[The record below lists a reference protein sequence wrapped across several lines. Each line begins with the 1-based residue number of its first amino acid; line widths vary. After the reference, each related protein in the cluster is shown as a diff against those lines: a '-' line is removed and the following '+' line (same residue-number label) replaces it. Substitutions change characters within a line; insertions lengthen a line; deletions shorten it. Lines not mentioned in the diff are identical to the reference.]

1 MSDDARRARRRL
13 VRLILVALAVALAA
27 VILSGTLGS

>member
-13 VRLILVALAVALAA
+13 VRLIFVALAVALAA